1 MKAIVYSTRPFEKNL
16 LNEANNNQH
25 QLTLLAEPLTEKS
38 IDLAAGNAAIVVFT
52 NDEVSENIVKKMKE
66 LGVKYIATRS
76 VGTDHINKKAAEE
89 ANIAIANVPS
99 YSPHSIAEHAVMLVL
114 ALNRKL
120 ILANQRVK
128 EFDFRLEGL
137 TGFNLF
143 GKTVGLIGL
152 GTIGKVTAGIF
163 NGFGCKVIAFDIKA
177 EEEIPHI
184 KMVSLEELYAN
195 ADIISLHIPAT
206 AEDKYLI
213 NSQSIAKMKK
223 GVMLINTG
231 RGSLI
236 HTTHA
241 LEALNTG
248 QLGYLGADV
257 YENEHGL
264 FFENHHN
271 DAQKDPVLLQLIAHP
286 NVIITPHQAFLT
298 IEALKEIAAQTIKNL
313 NDFE

>member
-1 MKAIVYSTRPFEKNL
+1 MKAIVYSTRPFEINL

-25 QLTLLAEPLTEKS
+25 QLTLLSEQLSDNTVE
-38 IDLAAGNAAIVVFT
+38 LAAGNTAIVVFT
-52 NDEVSENIVKKMKE
+52 NDEVSENIVKKLE
-66 LGVKYIATRS
+66 QLGVKYIATRS
-76 VGTDHINKKAAEE
+76 VGTDHINKKATEE
-89 ANIAIANVPS
+89 ANIVIANVPS

-120 ILANQRVK
+120 ILASQRVK

-137 TGFNLF
+137 TGYNLF

-163 NGFGCKVIAFDIKA
+163 NGFGCKVIAYDIKA

-184 KMVSLEELYAN
+184 KMVGLEELYAN

-206 AEDKYLI
+206 ADDKYLI
-213 NSQSIAKMKK
+213 NSQSITKMKK
-223 GVMLINTG
+223 GVMIINTG

-264 FFENHHN
+264 FFENHRN
-271 DAQKDPVLLQLIAHP
+271 DAKKDPVLLQLLAHP

-298 IEALKEIAAQTIKNL
+298 IEALKEIAAKTIENL
-313 NDFE
+313 NEFE